1 MSAYFILTHTITDIE
16 KFRQEYIPKV
26 FPFLQKYGAQVIV
39 ADSEAEPLEG
49 DPAKAAVVIR
59 FPSEQAIRDFVN
71 DPDYQPVKAI
81 RLALTTNANAV
92 SDGKTIVAGGQDS
105 VLRVWKDNGQSV
117 VNFEAPKPEEAVAKA
132 GG

>member
-1 MSAYFILTHTITDIE
+1 MSALVAAKGIKMSAYFILTHTITDIE

-92 SDGKTIVAGGQDS
+92 M
-105 VLRVWKDNGQSV
+105 
-117 VNFEAPKPEEAVAKA
+117 APEFVRPT
-132 GG
+132 